1 MRRAVRDYKYEINEG
16 RMTEECIQY
25 LTQLQKDWERHR
37 VKMGV
42 EALRKEVRNT
52 EIFVSAGIEP
62 AVRSVNGSENGS
74 EISTRTP
81 LPTSLQVQKHP
92 AYRQRILPQCSTM
105 STSCLTEPS
114 ISHHGSPLNH
124 LRCLES
130 SSIHVICFHYSSL
143 LILACYLPH
152 QPNNIL

>member
-1 MRRAVRDYKYEINEG
+1 MRRAVRDYKYEVNES

-42 EALRKEVRNT
+42 EALRKEVRQT
-52 EIFVSAGIEP
+52 TVLSLLALSP
-62 AVRSVNGSENGS
+62 VRSMNVNGS

-81 LPTSLQVQKHP
+81 LLTNLQVRKPP
-92 AYRQRILPQCSTM
+92 AYPPQIPPRCSTV
-105 STSCLTEPS
+105 STSYS
-114 ISHHGSPLNH
+114 IELLISQRGSPLKQP
-124 LRCLES
+124 RCS
-130 SSIHVICFHYSSL
+130 GNSWIRVICYHYSSH

-152 QPNNIL
+152 QSNNIL